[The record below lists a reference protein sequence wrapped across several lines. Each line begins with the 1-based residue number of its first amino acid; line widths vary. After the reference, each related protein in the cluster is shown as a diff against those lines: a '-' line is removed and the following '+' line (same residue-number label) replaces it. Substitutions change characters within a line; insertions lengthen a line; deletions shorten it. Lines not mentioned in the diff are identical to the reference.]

1 MMGLYRTFAI
11 LAAAVAVATAIYVK
25 GRSDGRVE
33 QLRDSV
39 EAFQNRGRIDN
50 ETNALGRSDLCLRL
64 GGVPEQCDELRR
76 MDQATAGK

>member
-1 MMGLYRTFAI
+1 MIGRYF
-11 LAAAVAVATAIYVK
+11 AAAITAVMIAVAAISYVK

-39 EAFQNRGRIDN
+39 DAFQNRGKIDN
-50 ETNALGRSDLCLRL
+50 ETTALNRSAVCRRL

-76 MDQATAGK
+76 MDEAAAGE